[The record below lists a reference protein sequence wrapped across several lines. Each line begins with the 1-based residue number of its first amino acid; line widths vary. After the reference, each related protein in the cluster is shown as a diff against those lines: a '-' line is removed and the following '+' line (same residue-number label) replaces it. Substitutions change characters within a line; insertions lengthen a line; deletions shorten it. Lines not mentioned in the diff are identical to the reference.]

1 MGLSSDLISNFA
13 KVTKKENKKKSEATV
28 SGTVVIYGN
37 LTYVKFDGSDLLTPV
52 SLTSEVKD
60 GDRVNVLVKNHTATV
75 TGNISSPSASVSTVE
90 EIGGR
95 VREFEKVIAN
105 KADIEE
111 LNATKA
117 TIDNLVADNV
127 QINDRLTANEGYI
140 SDLQAD
146 NLTINNKLTSAEADI
161 KKLDTEKLNADAAD
175 IKYATIENLNATNA
189 EVYNLKSTYGDFV
202 VVVTD
207 KLDAH
212 DAVINSL
219 ESNYANIDFSNIGE
233 AAMENFYAKSGLI
246 ENVTIDNATI
256 TGKLVGVT
264 ISGDLIEGNTIV
276 AEKLVIKGE
285 DGLYYKL
292 NTDGVSIEAEQTEYN
307 SLNGSVIMAK
317 SVTAEKI
324 SVSDLVAFGATIG
337 GFHISYDSIY
347 SGVKESVGNTTRG
360 IYMDNDGQI
369 AFGDSNDYIKYYKD
383 QNGNYKLDI
392 SAESLTFS
400 SSGKNAEE
408 EIDDLKNEITT
419 ILQIESSRGIV
430 FKNNSASTVLS
441 VVISHGSKRITD
453 STTMKSVFGDNAY
466 LQWKWQKLDEENYSV
481 ISSSDSKI
489 SDDGFTFT
497 ISPEDVEE
505 KVTFMCELIT

>member
-37 LTYVKFDGSDLLTPV
+37 ITYVKFDGSDLLTPV

-117 TIDNLVADNV
+117 TVDNLVANNV

-146 NLTINNKLTSAEADI
+146 NVNINNKLTAAEADI

-189 EVYNLKSTYGDFV
+189 EIYNLKSTYGDFV

-246 ENVTIDNATI
+246 EDVTIDNATI

-317 SVTAEKI
+317 SVTADKI

-347 SGVKESVGNTTRG
+347 SGVKESVDNTTRG

-453 STTMKSVFGDNAY
+453 SATMKTVFGDNAY

>member
-75 TGNISSPSASVSTVE
+75 TGNISSPSASVGTVE
-90 EIGGR
+90 EIGER

-117 TIDNLVADNV
+117 TVDNLVANNV

-146 NLTINNKLTSAEADI
+146 NVIINNKITAAEADI

-189 EVYNLKSTYGDFV
+189 EIYNLKSTYGDFV

-212 DAVINSL
+212 DAIINSL

-317 SVTAEKI
+317 SVTADKI

-453 STTMKSVFGDNAY
+453 SATMKSVFGDNAY

-489 SDDGFTFT
+489 SDEGFTFT

>member
-37 LTYVKFDGSDLLTPV
+37 ITYVKFDGSDLLTPV

-95 VREFEKVIAN
+95 VREFEKVVAN

-117 TIDNLVADNV
+117 TIDNLVANNV

-146 NLTINNKLTSAEADI
+146 NVIINNKLTAAEADI

-189 EVYNLKSTYGDFV
+189 EIYNLKSTYGDFV

-246 ENVTIDNATI
+246 EDVTIDNATI

-317 SVTAEKI
+317 SVTADKI

-337 GFHISYDSIY
+337 GFHISHDSIY

-400 SSGKNAEE
+400 SSGKNVEE

-481 ISSSDSKI
+481 ISSSDRKI

>member
-75 TGNISSPSASVSTVE
+75 TGNISAPSASVATVE

-117 TIDNLVADNV
+117 TVDNLVANNV

-146 NLTINNKLTSAEADI
+146 NVIINNKLTAAEADI

-189 EVYNLKSTYGDFV
+189 EIYNLKSTYGDFV

-246 ENVTIDNATI
+246 EDVTIDNATI

-419 ILQIESSRGIV
+419 ILQIESSRGTV
-430 FKNNSASTVLS
+430 FKNNSVSTVLS

-481 ISSSDSKI
+481 ISSSDSRI

>member
-37 LTYVKFDGSDLLTPV
+37 ITYVKFDGSDLLTPV

-117 TIDNLVADNV
+117 TVDNLVANNV

-146 NLTINNKLTSAEADI
+146 NVIINNKLTAAEADI

-189 EVYNLKSTYGDFV
+189 EIYNLKSTYGDFV

-246 ENVTIDNATI
+246 EDVTIDNATI

-481 ISSSDSKI
+481 ISSSDSRI

>member
-37 LTYVKFDGSDLLTPV
+37 ITYVKFDGSDLLTPV

-75 TGNISSPSASVSTVE
+75 TGNISSPSASVATVE

-117 TIDNLVADNV
+117 TVDNLVANNV

-146 NLTINNKLTSAEADI
+146 NVIINNKLTAAEADI

-189 EVYNLKSTYGDFV
+189 EIYNLKSTYGDFV

-246 ENVTIDNATI
+246 EDVTIDNATI

-400 SSGKNAEE
+400 SSGKNVEE
-408 EIDDLKNEITT
+408 EIDVLKNEITT
-419 ILQIESSRGIV
+419 ILQIESSRGTV
-430 FKNNSASTVLS
+430 FKNNSVSTVLS

-481 ISSSDSKI
+481 ISSSDSRI

>member
-37 LTYVKFDGSDLLTPV
+37 ITYVKFDGSDLLTPV

-75 TGNISSPSASVSTVE
+75 TGNISSPSASSATVE

-117 TIDNLVADNV
+117 TVDNLVANNV

-146 NLTINNKLTSAEADI
+146 NVIINNKITAAEADI

-189 EVYNLKSTYGDFV
+189 EIYNLKSTYGDFV

-246 ENVTIDNATI
+246 EDVTIDNATI

-453 STTMKSVFGDNAY
+453 STTMKSVFGDNAH

>member
-37 LTYVKFDGSDLLTPV
+37 ITYVKFDGSDLLTPV

-75 TGNISSPSASVSTVE
+75 TGNISSPSASVGTVE

-117 TIDNLVADNV
+117 TIDNLVANNV

-146 NLTINNKLTSAEADI
+146 NVIINNKLTAAEADI

-189 EVYNLKSTYGDFV
+189 EIYNLKSTYGDFV

-246 ENVTIDNATI
+246 EDVTIDNATI

-337 GFHISYDSIY
+337 GFHMSYDSIY

-400 SSGKNAEE
+400 SSGKNVEE

>member
-13 KVTKKENKKKSEATV
+13 KITKKENKKKSEATV

-37 LTYVKFDGSDLLTPV
+37 ITYVKFDGSDLLTPV

-75 TGNISSPSASVSTVE
+75 TGNISSPSASSATVE

-117 TIDNLVADNV
+117 TVDNLVANNV

-146 NLTINNKLTSAEADI
+146 NVIINNKLTAAEADI

-189 EVYNLKSTYGDFV
+189 EIYNLKSTYGDFV

-246 ENVTIDNATI
+246 EDVTIDNATI

-481 ISSSDSKI
+481 ISSSDSRI

>member
-75 TGNISSPSASVSTVE
+75 TGNISSPSASSATVE

-117 TIDNLVADNV
+117 TVDNLVANNV

-140 SDLQAD
+140 SDLKAD
-146 NLTINNKLTSAEADI
+146 NVIINNKLTAAEADI

-189 EVYNLKSTYGDFV
+189 EIYNLKSTYGDFV

-246 ENVTIDNATI
+246 EDVTIDNATI

>member
-37 LTYVKFDGSDLLTPV
+37 ITYVKFDGSDLLTPV

-75 TGNISSPSASVSTVE
+75 TGNISSPSASSATVE

-117 TIDNLVADNV
+117 TVDNLVANNV

-146 NLTINNKLTSAEADI
+146 NVIINNKLTAAEADI

-189 EVYNLKSTYGDFV
+189 EIYNLKSTYGDFV

-246 ENVTIDNATI
+246 EDVTIDNATI

-481 ISSSDSKI
+481 ISSSDSRI

>member
-37 LTYVKFDGSDLLTPV
+37 ITYVKFDGSDLLTPV

-75 TGNISSPSASVSTVE
+75 TGNISSPSASVGTVE

-117 TIDNLVADNV
+117 TVDNLVANNV

-146 NLTINNKLTSAEADI
+146 NVIINNKLTAAEADI

-189 EVYNLKSTYGDFV
+189 EIYNLKSTYGDFV

-246 ENVTIDNATI
+246 EDVTIDNATI

-317 SVTAEKI
+317 SVTADKI

-337 GFHISYDSIY
+337 GFHISHDSIY

-392 SAESLTFS
+392 SAKSLTFS

-419 ILQIESSRGIV
+419 ILQIESSRGTV

>member
-37 LTYVKFDGSDLLTPV
+37 ITYVKFDGSDLLTPV

-75 TGNISSPSASVSTVE
+75 TGNISAPSASVATVE

-117 TIDNLVADNV
+117 TVDNLVANNV

-146 NLTINNKLTSAEADI
+146 NVIINNKLTAAEADI

-189 EVYNLKSTYGDFV
+189 EIYNLKSTYGDFV

-246 ENVTIDNATI
+246 EDVTIDNATI

-419 ILQIESSRGIV
+419 ILQIESSRGTV
-430 FKNNSASTVLS
+430 FKNNSVSTVLS

-481 ISSSDSKI
+481 ISSSDSRI

>member
-37 LTYVKFDGSDLLTPV
+37 ITYVKFDGSDLLTPV

-75 TGNISSPSASVSTVE
+75 TGNISSPSASISTVE

-95 VREFEKVIAN
+95 VQEFEKVIAN

-117 TIDNLVADNV
+117 TVDNLVANNV

-146 NLTINNKLTSAEADI
+146 NVIINNKLTAAEADI

-189 EVYNLKSTYGDFV
+189 EIYNLKSTYGDFV

-246 ENVTIDNATI
+246 EDVTIDNATI

-337 GFHISYDSIY
+337 GFHMSYDSIY

-453 STTMKSVFGDNAY
+453 STTMKSVFGDNAH

-481 ISSSDSKI
+481 ISSSDSRI

>member
-37 LTYVKFDGSDLLTPV
+37 ITYVKFDGSDLLTPV

-75 TGNISSPSASVSTVE
+75 TGNISSPSASSATVE

-117 TIDNLVADNV
+117 TVDNLVANNV

-146 NLTINNKLTSAEADI
+146 NVIVNNKLTAAEADI

-189 EVYNLKSTYGDFV
+189 EIYNLKSTYGDFV

-246 ENVTIDNATI
+246 EDVTIDNATI

-441 VVISHGSKRITD
+441 VVISHGSKHITD
-453 STTMKSVFGDNAY
+453 STTMKSIFGDNDY

-481 ISSSDSKI
+481 ISSSDNRI

-505 KVTFMCELIT
+505 KVTFMCELIS

>member
-13 KVTKKENKKKSEATV
+13 KVTKQENKKKSEATV

-37 LTYVKFDGSDLLTPV
+37 ITYVKFDGSDLLTPV

-117 TIDNLVADNV
+117 TVDNLVANNV

-146 NLTINNKLTSAEADI
+146 NVIINNKLTAAEADI

-189 EVYNLKSTYGDFV
+189 EIYNLKSTYGDFV

-246 ENVTIDNATI
+246 EDVTIDNATI

-408 EIDDLKNEITT
+408 EINDLKNEITT
-419 ILQIESSRGIV
+419 ILQIESSRGTV

-441 VVISHGSKRITD
+441 VIISHGSKRITD

-466 LQWKWQKLDEENYSV
+466 LQWKWQKLDEENYTV